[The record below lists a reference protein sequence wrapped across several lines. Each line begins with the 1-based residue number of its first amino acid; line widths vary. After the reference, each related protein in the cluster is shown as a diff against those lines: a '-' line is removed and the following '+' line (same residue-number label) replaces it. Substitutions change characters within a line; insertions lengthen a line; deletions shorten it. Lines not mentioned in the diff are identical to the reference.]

1 MSIGEALSVTTVP
14 AVTQDYDR
22 RQSGRLF
29 FDEEQTWSGMRYRM
43 NLRLCDELPPA
54 AHVSAS
60 HCIAFDG
67 DRVVL
72 AKHVDREWTIPGGR
86 LEPGETPLECLIR
99 EAGEEAGLVIADPR
113 VVAHNRIELLDEA
126 PEDWP
131 YPFPAYQVFYVAR
144 VVELGAITALD
155 ECTEARLFTVV
166 EALSAP
172 GWPQQHPEFAAALF
186 TLRP

>member
-1 MSIGEALSVTTVP
+1 MATVP
-14 AVTQDYDR
+14 AATEDYDR
-22 RQSGRLF
+22 RQRGRLF
-29 FDEEQTWSGMRYRM
+29 LDEEQSWSGMRYRM
-43 NLRLCDELPPA
+43 NLRLCEELPPE

-86 LEPGETPLECLIR
+86 LEPGETPLACLIR
-99 EAGEEAGLVIADPR
+99 EAAEEAGLVIADPR

-155 ECTEARLFTVV
+155 ECTEARLFTVD
-166 EALSAP
+166 EALGAP
-172 GWPQQHPEFAAALF
+172 GWPQQHPEFAAALLG
-186 TLRP
+186 LRP

>member
-1 MSIGEALSVTTVP
+1 MTAIP
-14 AVTQDYDR
+14 AVTKDYDQ
-22 RQSGRLF
+22 RQHGRLF
-29 FDEEQTWSGMRYRM
+29 LDEEQIWSGMRYRM
-43 NLRLCDELPPA
+43 NLRLSEELPPE

-86 LEPGETPLECLIR
+86 LEPGETPLACLVR
-99 EAGEEAGLVIADPR
+99 EAAEEAGLVITDAR

-126 PEDWP
+126 PADWP

-144 VVELGAITALD
+144 VVELGEITALD
-155 ECTEARLFTVV
+155 ECTEARLFTVDD
-166 EALSAP
+166 ALAAP
-172 GWPQQHPEFAAALF
+172 GWPQEHPEFAAALLR
-186 TLRP
+186 LRP

>member
-1 MSIGEALSVTTVP
+1 MTTPRRPPVP
-14 AVTQDYDR
+14 AVTVDYDG
-22 RQSGRLF
+22 RQRGRLF
-29 FDEEQTWSGMRYRM
+29 LDEEQTWSGMRYRM
-43 NLRLCDELPPA
+43 NLRLCDELPPE

-86 LEPGETPLECLIR
+86 VERGETALACLVR

-126 PEDWP
+126 PDAWP

-144 VVELGAITALD
+144 VVDLGEITAVD
-155 ECTEARLFTVV
+155 ECTEARLFTVDD
-166 EALSAP
+166 ALAAP
-172 GWPQQHPEFAAALF
+172 GWTQQHPEFAAALLG
-186 TLRP
+186 LRP